1 MSAANV
7 GSPQTPC
14 STPAQY
20 WRESCL
26 ADRGY
31 RFVRWDGDCTIWQFP
46 GVTSKPVCTVKVTPT
61 GDTVDVSNDKA
72 QILSEAK

>member
-1 MSAANV
+1 
-7 GSPQTPC
+7 
-14 STPAQY
+14 
-20 WRESCL
+20 
-26 ADRGY
+26 
-31 RFVRWDGDCTIWQFP
+31 VRWDGDCTIWQFP